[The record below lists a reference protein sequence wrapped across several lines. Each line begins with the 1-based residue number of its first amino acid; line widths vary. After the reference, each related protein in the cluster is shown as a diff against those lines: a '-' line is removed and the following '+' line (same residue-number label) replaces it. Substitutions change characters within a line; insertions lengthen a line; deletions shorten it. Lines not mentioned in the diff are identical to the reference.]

1 MKPQDIIIL
10 LKKTTSLGKNLN
22 VRELAS
28 SLNIST
34 SNVSESL
41 ERCKIAQLIDINKKH
56 VNILAL
62 QEFLIHGIKYVFP
75 ITLGKVVRGTATFIS
90 ASPLKETIS
99 TSKDQYVW
107 PYNKGNSRGQSI
119 EPLYNIVPKI
129 VEEDNE
135 LYQLLVLVDALRI
148 GRVREREI
156 AILELKKRLSNYG
169 NI

>member
-56 VNILAL
+56 VNIL
-62 QEFLIHGIKYVFP
+62 
-75 ITLGKVVRGTATFIS
+75 FI
-90 ASPLKETIS
+90 
-99 TSKDQYVW
+99 V
-107 PYNKGNSRGQSI
+107 
-119 EPLYNIVPKI
+119 
-129 VEEDNE
+129 
-135 LYQLLVLVDALRI
+135 
-148 GRVREREI
+148 
-156 AILELKKRLSNYG
+156 
-169 NI
+169 